1 VAGCH
6 ITLEHLA
13 SDSGDIPAAVTH
25 YQAALDIS
33 TENDQPIS
41 LAQAL
46 NNMANTYLKAGESER
61 TLELCSRALDLFTLA
76 GDHYGAAHVRDTL
89 AQAYHRQD
97 RLDLAA
103 SYCRQAA
110 NGSWNSAHLSGPRN
124 PCARSTRSTP
134 KPGKPVSRDVPGT
147 RRCGYS
153 SRRRSP
159 MRTRCARN

>member
-1 VAGCH
+1 
-6 ITLEHLA
+6 
-13 SDSGDIPAAVTH
+13 
-25 YQAALDIS
+25 LDIS

-76 GDHYGAAHVRDTL
+76 GDHYGATLVRDTL
-89 AQAYHRQD
+89 AQAYHRRD

-110 NGSWNSAHLSGPRN
+110 NGFLELGSPFRAAESQCTLDEVHAE
-124 PCARSTRSTP
+124 ARETGLARRTWHEALRLLEQAPQPNADPLCKKVNLTRP
-134 KPGKPVSRDVPGT
+134 
-147 RRCGYS
+147 
-153 SRRRSP
+153 
-159 MRTRCARN
+159 